1 MDTMLA
7 EALRL
12 AGRGFWDELG
22 ALLGR
27 RPDLATLEDDD
38 GRTLLMRCAGLG
50 GSAMTLRKLVAL
62 GADPN
67 HRAKDNSTALAAAI
81 TGDAPHGPATLPE
94 LATLLDLGADPEAV
108 ADGGMPALHW
118 AIAQHRPE
126 HVELLLDYGARLDTL
141 TSGSPP
147 ESAQDIARRVQS
159 AASLQLLDE
168 YRRRRATAGET

>member
-1 MDTMLA
+1 VDTMLA
-7 EALRL
+7 EAIRL

-22 ALLGR
+22 VLLGQ

-50 GSAMTLRKLVAL
+50 GSAMALRKLVAL

-67 HRAKDNSTALAAAI
+67 HRAQDNSTALAAAI
-81 TGDAPHGPATLPE
+81 TGGSRHGPTTLPE

-141 TSGSPP
+141 TSNRPP
-147 ESAQDIARRVQS
+147 ESAEDIARRVES
-159 AASLQLLDE
+159 TASLRLLDE
-168 YRRRRATAGET
+168 YRRRRETEGKT